1 MSKSHKREN
10 QEVRI
15 IGIKQKR
22 LDAGMTQK
30 ELAQKVGV
38 DQSAVALWENGTGPK
53 RCRLADV
60 AYALGCSVDEL
71 LEPDE
76 QECNE

>member
-1 MSKSHKREN
+1 MSKSHKCEN

-38 DQSAVALWENGTGPK
+38 DQSAVALWESGIGPK
-53 RCRLADV
+53 RSRLSDV
-60 AYALGCSVDEL
+60 AAVLKCTVSEL

-76 QECNE
+76 QEGG